1 MIRYC
6 NKLACQQCK
15 NRCTTSDQKE
25 VDFLMGSLLF
35 YMSLCYDLF

>member
-35 YMSLCYDLF
+35 LYVTVL